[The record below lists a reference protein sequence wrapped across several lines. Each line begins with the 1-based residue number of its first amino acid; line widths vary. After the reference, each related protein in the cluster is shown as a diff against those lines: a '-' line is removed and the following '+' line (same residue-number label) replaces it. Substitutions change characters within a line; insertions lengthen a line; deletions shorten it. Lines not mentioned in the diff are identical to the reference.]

1 MKWLKIFA
9 WIVFPYIMIF
19 FAWKKFGVI
28 KRTVGVLWALFILS
42 ATIAGQG
49 GETTDTIA
57 KTDAPKTTV
66 EQSETQT
73 AKALVTAAPVTE
85 TKKPVAVAT
94 EADVTA
100 ADQTTKQAEEDDD
113 GPPVTNARYDVILEF
128 PAARYPKTAAHIA
141 AAIEA
146 GQPAVCTIDR
156 NGADANRDASLV
168 GLATKAGH
176 DRDEW
181 PMAMCDEGGAGAD
194 VAYVPSSENRGSGSW
209 VGNKLREYDDGTRV
223 LFVLD
228 GESTEKVVSA
238 TEEPPAVA
246 EPAQETVKTEKPAA
260 KTQAPTKAPAVEEP
274 APAKQP
280 DPVPIVE
287 AEPEPQPII
296 EEPEVEYVFYEN
308 CSAVR
313 AAGADPIYEG
323 EPGYSRKLDRD
334 GDGVGCEK

>member
-1 MKWLKIFA
+1 LKWLKIFA
-9 WIVFPYIMIF
+9 WIVFPYIMIL
-19 FAWKKFGVI
+19 FAWKRFGVV
-28 KRTVGVLWALFILS
+28 KRTTGILWAFFILIVTIVPKDATPETVATTNATPDTATIQTTTSEPKALTSSLPASETKTASPAKETATS
-42 ATIAGQG
+42 ATTTPATDPASAA
-49 GETTDTIA
+49 ETD
-57 KTDAPKTTV
+57 
-66 EQSETQT
+66 EQH
-73 AKALVTAAPVTE
+73 
-85 TKKPVAVAT
+85 
-94 EADVTA
+94 DV
-100 ADQTTKQAEEDDD
+100 
-113 GPPVTNARYDVILEF
+113 VLEF
-128 PAARYPKTAAHIA
+128 PVAKYPKTAAHIA

-146 GQPAVCTIDR
+146 GQSAVCTIDR

-194 VAYVPSSENRGSGSW
+194 IAYVPSSENRGSGSW
-209 VGNKLREYDDGTRV
+209 VGHQLRDYADGTKV

-228 GESTEKVVSA
+228 GEVTGEVVAVEKETPSVEA
-238 TEEPPAVA
+238 AK
-246 EPAQETVKTEKPAA
+246 EPAKAATPAPEKKPAA
-260 KTQAPTKAPAVEEP
+260 VKAPVVATPKPEPKSEPKPEPEP
-274 APAKQP
+274 APSP
-280 DPVPIVE
+280 
-287 AEPEPQPII
+287 EPEPEPIV

>member
-9 WIVFPYIMIF
+9 WIVFPYIMIL
-19 FAWKKFGVI
+19 FAWKRFGVV
-28 KRTVGVLWALFILS
+28 KRTAGVLWAFFILIVTIVPKDVQPETV
-42 ATIAGQG
+42 ATNATP
-49 GETTDTIA
+49 ETATVQTETVEPKTPAPIA
-57 KTDAPKTTV
+57 KSVVPVAPKAEAEDTVASEVPEVTT
-66 EQSETQT
+66 
-73 AKALVTAAPVTE
+73 
-85 TKKPVAVAT
+85 
-94 EADVTA
+94 ADK
-100 ADQTTKQAEEDDD
+100 TTKDLDE

-128 PAARYPKTAAHIA
+128 PVARYPKTAAHIA
-141 AAIEA
+141 AAIES

-209 VGNKLREYDDGTRV
+209 VGNKLREHADGTRV
-223 LFVLD
+223 LFVLNGD
-228 GESTEKVVSA
+228 STEKVVAA
-238 TEEPPAVA
+238 TKESPAA
-246 EPAQETVKTEKPAA
+246 AKPAKDTVKAEKPTV
-260 KTQAPTKAPAVEEP
+260 KTQAPTKAPAVEKP

-280 DPVPIVE
+280 DSAPIVE
-287 AEPEPQPII
+287 AEPE
-296 EEPEVEYVFYEN
+296 VEYTFYEN

-334 GDGVGCEK
+334 GDGVGCE